1 MAARVAMIEN
11 GKQNIRMVSILE
23 IGNNLDVYGYV
34 LLLLIAVSFSKENSK
49 IRGFWNFD
57 V

>member
-11 GKQNIRMVSILE
+11 GKQNIRMVSIFE

>member
-23 IGNNLDVYGYV
+23 IGNNFDVYGYV

>member
-11 GKQNIRMVSILE
+11 GKPNIRMVSILE
-23 IGNNLDVYGYV
+23 IGNSLDVYGYV
-34 LLLLIAVSFSKENSK
+34 LLLLIAVSCFKENSK
-49 IRGFWNFD
+49 ITGFWNFD

>member
-23 IGNNLDVYGYV
+23 IGNNLDVYGYA